1 MHLEAGWEKVMKK
14 LFILSHAD
22 FIKKFYDIYETFSII
37 LKNYYNHIIA
47 FLLY

>member
-14 LFILSHAD
+14 LLSHAD
-22 FIKKFYDIYETFSII
+22 FIKKLYNIYETFSII